1 MVVSPRISGVVAAL
15 MIVVGACADGREAP
29 TAPDA
34 SATAPTASLNVKAML
49 ASSSAIGDE
58 TSRLVAMIEDGEHRT
73 QLSASLNRLSRA
85 MEAGDA
91 LTARRALS
99 AARADLRFIQSD
111 ADRDALRLALDAAD
125 ESLTT
130 TSTHGAIK

>member
-1 MVVSPRISGVVAAL
+1 MVVSPRISGAVAAL
-15 MIVVGACADGREAP
+15 MIAIGACADGREAP

-34 SATAPTASLNVKAML
+34 SPAAPAATLNVKAML
-49 ASSSAIGDE
+49 ASSNAIGDE
-58 TSRLVAMIEDGEHRT
+58 TSRLVAMIEDGEHRA

-99 AARADLRFIQSD
+99 AARADLRFIQSE
-111 ADRDALRLALDAAD
+111 ADRDALRLTLDAAD
-125 ESLTT
+125 ESLST
-130 TSTHGAIK
+130 TSTHGAIR